1 MARVIVRWLPLI
13 YVTPAPA
20 ASAEERRGRVSR
32 ATGWSAPSTLG
43 GSMRTSL
50 LFSFAAVGAAF
61 ALALPVQAAAA
72 PPSVGPLSLA
82 SGPSPFAGCTGGL
95 DPGSPP
101 GTNNVNAEVEPAV
114 AVDPASPSHL
124 IAVFQQDRWSNG
136 GARGLAPP
144 VSSDGGST
152 WAEPSPPHLS
162 KCAGGTA
169 ANRGAHEP

>member
-1 MARVIVRWLPLI
+1 MARVIVRGLPLI
-13 YVTPAPA
+13 YV
-20 ASAEERRGRVSR
+20 
-32 ATGWSAPSTLG
+32 
-43 GSMRTSL
+43 
-50 LFSFAAVGAAF
+50 
-61 ALALPVQAAAA
+61 AAA

-136 GARGLAPP
+136 GARGLATA

-152 WAEPSPPHLS
+152 WTEPSPPHFS
-162 KCAGGTA
+162 KC
-169 ANRGAHEP
+169 